1 VFESLLHFD
10 RAAGIWLA
18 SLLEHHWIDQ
28 VMLVA
33 SSIGARGAVWIVLGL
48 ITWAVAPA
56 KRMKVWRLL
65 LALGLTGLMTDAII
79 KPLIGRSRPF
89 VDHVE
94 YREIGV
100 RPDTSSF
107 PSGHA
112 ATSAAGAL
120 ALARIWPAAAIPAW
134 TLAAIIAVSRVALG
148 VHFPSDVLAGF
159 LIGALLAR
167 FACARAPDPPLVPA
181 AAIVRDRTAVL

>member
-1 VFESLLHFD
+1 MFESFLAFD

-18 SLLEHHWIDQ
+18 ASLEHHWIDQ

-33 SSIGARGAVWIVLGL
+33 SAIGAKGAVWIVLGL
-48 ITWAVAPA
+48 IAWGVAPA
-56 KRMKVWRLL
+56 RGMKVWRLL
-65 LALGLTGLMTDAII
+65 LALGLAGLVVDVVT
-79 KPLIGRSRPF
+79 KPVIGRVRPF

-100 RPDTSSF
+100 RPDTPSF

-112 ATSAAGAL
+112 ATAAAGAV
-120 ALARIWPAAAIPAW
+120 AFARIWPAAAIPAW
-134 TLAAIIAVSRVALG
+134 TLAAVIAISRVALG

-159 LIGALLAR
+159 LLGALIAR
-167 FACARAPDPPLVPA
+167 FVCARAPDPPLVPA
-181 AAIVRDRTAVL
+181 EAIVQERTAVL

>member
-1 VFESLLHFD
+1 VFESFLAFD

-33 SSIGARGAVWIVLGL
+33 SAIGAKGAVWIVLGL

-65 LALGLTGLMTDAII
+65 LALGLAGLTTDAII
-79 KPLIGRSRPF
+79 KPLIGRARPF

-100 RPDTSSF
+100 RPDTPSF

-112 ATSAAGAL
+112 ATAAAGAL
-120 ALARIWPAAAIPAW
+120 AFARIWPAAAIPAW
-134 TLAAIIAVSRVALG
+134 TAAALIAVSRVALG

-159 LIGALLAR
+159 LLGALLAR
-167 FACARAPDPPLVPA
+167 FVCARAPDPPLVPVA
-181 AAIVRDRTAVL
+181 AVVRDRTAVL

>member
-1 VFESLLHFD
+1 MFESLLRFD

-33 SSIGARGAVWIVLGL
+33 SAIGAKAAVWVVLGA

-56 KRMKVWRLL
+56 RGMKVWRLL
-65 LALGLTGLMTDAII
+65 LAVGLAGLVVDVFT
-79 KPLIGRSRPF
+79 KPLIGRVRPF

-100 RPDTSSF
+100 RPVSPSF

-112 ATSAAGAL
+112 ATAAAGAL
-120 ALARIWPAAAIPAW
+120 ALARIWPVAAIPAW
-134 TLAAIIAVSRVALG
+134 TLAVIIAISRVALG
-148 VHFPSDVLAGF
+148 VHFPSDILAGF
-159 LIGALLAR
+159 LLGALLAR
-167 FACARAPDPPLVPA
+167 FVCARAPDPPLVPA

>member
-1 VFESLLHFD
+1 VFESFLAFD

-33 SSIGARGAVWIVLGL
+33 SAIGAKGAVWIVLGL

-56 KRMKVWRLL
+56 KGMKAWRLL
-65 LALGLTGLMTDAII
+65 LALGLTGLMVDVII
-79 KPLIGRSRPF
+79 KPTIGRARPF

-100 RPDTSSF
+100 RPDTPSF

-112 ATSAAGAL
+112 ATAAAGAL
-120 ALARIWPAAAIPAW
+120 AFARIWPPAAIPVW
-134 TLAAIIAVSRVALG
+134 TLAVLIAISRIALG
-148 VHFPSDVLAGF
+148 VHFPSDVLVGF
-159 LIGALLAR
+159 LLGALIAR
-167 FACARAPDPPLVPA
+167 FACARAPNPPLVPSSS
-181 AAIVRDRTAVL
+181 VQERTAVL

>member
-1 VFESLLHFD
+1 VFESLLQFD

-79 KPLIGRSRPF
+79 KPTIGRVRPF

-134 TLAAIIAVSRVALG
+134 TLAVIIAVSRVALG
-148 VHFPSDVLAGF
+148 VHFPSDVLVGF
-159 LIGALLAR
+159 LLGALLAR
-167 FACARAPDPPLVPA
+167 FVCARAPDPPLVSS

>member
-1 VFESLLHFD
+1 VFDSLLAFD

-18 SLLEHHWIDQ
+18 ARLEHHWIDQ

-33 SSIGARGAVWIVLGL
+33 SSIGAKGAVWIVLGL
-48 ITWAVAPA
+48 ITWVVRPA
-56 KRMKVWRLL
+56 EGMKVWRLL
-65 LALGLTGLMTDAII
+65 LALGLAGLVTDAII
-79 KPLIGRSRPF
+79 KPVIGRVRPF

-100 RPDTSSF
+100 RPDTASF

-134 TLAAIIAVSRVALG
+134 TLAAIIAISRVALG
-148 VHFPSDVLAGF
+148 VHFPSDVIAGF
-159 LIGALLAR
+159 VLGALLAR

-181 AAIVRDRTAVL
+181 PIVQDRTAVL

>member
-1 VFESLLHFD
+1 VVDSLLAFD

-18 SLLEHHWIDQ
+18 ARLEHHWVDQ

-33 SSIGARGAVWIVLGL
+33 SAIGAKGAVWIVLAL

-56 KRMKVWRLL
+56 KGMKAWRLL
-65 LALGLTGLMTDAII
+65 LALGLAGLMVDVII
-79 KPLIGRSRPF
+79 KPMIGRVRPF

-100 RPDTSSF
+100 RPDTPSF

-112 ATSAAGAL
+112 ATAAAGAL
-120 ALARIWPAAAIPAW
+120 AFARIWPAAAIPAW
-134 TLAAIIAVSRVALG
+134 TLAAIIAISRVALG
-148 VHFPSDVLAGF
+148 VHFPSDVLVGF
-159 LIGALLAR
+159 LLGALLAR
-167 FACARAPDPPLVPA
+167 FVCARAPDPPLVPA
-181 AAIVRDRTAVL
+181 GAIVQDRTAVL

>member
-1 VFESLLHFD
+1 VFESLLAFD

-18 SLLEHHWIDQ
+18 ALLEHPWIDQ

-33 SSIGARGAVWIVLGL
+33 SAIGAKGAVWIVLGL
-48 ITWAVAPA
+48 ITWVSAPA
-56 KRMKVWRLL
+56 RGMKAWRLL
-65 LALGLTGLMTDAII
+65 LALGLAGLVTDAIV
-79 KPLIGRSRPF
+79 KPVVGRVRPF

-100 RPDTSSF
+100 RPDTPSF

-112 ATSAAGAL
+112 ATAAAGAL
-120 ALARIWPAAAIPAW
+120 AFARIWPAAAIPAW
-134 TLAAIIAVSRVALG
+134 TLAGVIAISRVALG

-159 LIGALLAR
+159 VLGALLAR
-167 FACARAPDPPLVPA
+167 FVCARAPDPPLVPVT
-181 AAIVRDRTAVL
+181 AIVQDRTAVL

>member
-1 VFESLLHFD
+1 ML
-10 RAAGIWLA
+10 IA
-18 SLLEHHWIDQ
+18 ST
-28 VMLVA
+28 
-33 SSIGARGAVWIVLGL
+33 IGAKGGVWIVLGL

-56 KRMKVWRLL
+56 KGMKAWRLL
-65 LALGLTGLMTDAII
+65 LALGLAGLVTDAII
-79 KPLIGRSRPF
+79 KPTIGRARPF

-100 RPDTSSF
+100 RPDTPSF

-120 ALARIWPAAAIPAW
+120 AFARLWPAAAIPAW

-148 VHFPSDVLAGF
+148 VHFPSDILTGF
-159 LIGALLAR
+159 LLGALLAR
-167 FACARAPDPPLVPA
+167 FVCARAPDPPLVPA
-181 AAIVRDRTAVL
+181 PIVQDRTAVL

>member
-1 VFESLLHFD
+1 VFESFLAFD

-18 SLLEHHWIDQ
+18 ARLEHHWIDQ

-33 SSIGARGAVWIVLGL
+33 SAIGAKGAVWIVLGL
-48 ITWAVAPA
+48 ISWAAAPA
-56 KRMKVWRLL
+56 KGMKAWRLL
-65 LALGLTGLMTDAII
+65 LALGLTGLMVDVII
-79 KPLIGRSRPF
+79 KPVIGRVRPF

-100 RPDTSSF
+100 RPDTPSF

-120 ALARIWPAAAIPAW
+120 AFARIWPAAAIPAW
-134 TLAAIIAVSRVALG
+134 TLAAVIAISRVALG
-148 VHFPSDVLAGF
+148 VHFPSDVLVGF
-159 LIGALLAR
+159 LLGALLAR
-167 FACARAPDPPLVPA
+167 FVCARAPDPPLVPVG
-181 AAIVRDRTAVL
+181 AIVQDRTAVL

>member
-1 VFESLLHFD
+1 VFESLLAFD

-18 SLLEHHWIDQ
+18 ALLEHHWIDQ

-33 SSIGARGAVWIVLGL
+33 SAIGAKGAVWIVLGL
-48 ITWAVAPA
+48 ITWAAAPA
-56 KRMKVWRLL
+56 KGMKAWRLL
-65 LALGLTGLMTDAII
+65 LALGLAGLMVDVII
-79 KPLIGRSRPF
+79 KPTIDRARPF

-100 RPDTSSF
+100 RPDTPSF

-120 ALARIWPAAAIPAW
+120 AFARIWPAAAIPAW
-134 TLAAIIAVSRVALG
+134 TLAALIAISRIALG
-148 VHFPSDVLAGF
+148 VHFPSDVLVGF
-159 LIGALLAR
+159 VLGGLLAR
-167 FACARAPDPPLVPA
+167 FVCARAPDPPLVPA
-181 AAIVRDRTAVL
+181 AAIVQDRTAVL